1 MTNGDE
7 SSMNRHFSCDE
18 VWILQADIL
27 FLVINGIIATVATFF
42 ARRLRAQQLF
52 HATFKLFLASLAV
65 RLLALIVSVGVGNA
79 YSTSGVKNDAGIIAA
94 DILFMFSTLI
104 FTLLTILMGKGFTVT
119 RGKLSH
125 TGSIKITVFTLT

>member
-1 MTNGDE
+1 M
-7 SSMNRHFSCDE
+7 
-18 VWILQADIL
+18 A
-27 FLVINGIIATVATFF
+27 
-42 ARRLRAQQLF
+42 
-52 HATFKLFLASLAV
+52 LA
-65 RLLALIVSVGVGNA
+65 VSVGVGDDYA
-79 YSTSGVKNDAGIIAA
+79 KTGVKNEVGIICA

>member
-1 MTNGDE
+1 M
-7 SSMNRHFSCDE
+7 
-18 VWILQADIL
+18 IL
-27 FLVINGIIATVATFF
+27 FLVINAIMGVATALF

-52 HATFKLFLASLAV
+52 HATFKLFIASLAV

-79 YSTSGVKNDAGIIAA
+79 YAGSGVKDAAGYIAA